1 LTSTTPDPPI
11 DAPARRSTTRLWV
24 WRIGRYLV
32 GIGALVAAGWAIS
45 GKTDELQGATTYL
58 AHLRWWWL
66 IVAVVAE
73 AASYLAMSSLQRRL
87 LWAGRVRVP
96 VAPMMG
102 ITLAGSAIQ
111 YSLPAGTV
119 FAYAY
124 DFRQYR
130 RYGADDVLAGWTLVA
145 FNGVMFVC
153 LAALAAVGLAL
164 ALSAGNTFDLVE
176 SILGVAIVAA
186 LLVVAWAERAVLL
199 PYVTGAVRVSQKVLR
214 RPRPDVPA
222 DQIVT
227 NLFAHLGTVNPS
239 RGNWIRAGIMGF
251 SNWLGDMACL
261 ALSFIAVGA
270 AVPWR
275 GLILAYGAGQLATA
289 LPVTPGGLGAVE
301 GSLTL
306 ALVTFGGAQASTVA
320 AVLLYRLISF
330 WLVLPLGWGSWLVL
344 TLNRRRGMA
353 AS

>member
-1 LTSTTPDPPI
+1 LTPTTPDPSI
-11 DAPARRSTTRLWV
+11 AAPAPRSSKKLWA
-24 WRIGRYLV
+24 WRIGRYVL
-32 GIGALVAAGWAIS
+32 GIGALVAAVWAIS

-58 AHLRWWWL
+58 ANVRWWWL
-66 IVAVVAE
+66 ILALVAE
-73 AASYLAMSSLQRRL
+73 GASYLALSSLQRRL

-96 VAPMMG
+96 VGSMMG
-102 ITLAGSAIQ
+102 ITMAGSAIQ

-119 FAYAY
+119 FSYAY

-145 FNGVMFVC
+145 FNAVAFVC
-153 LAALAAVGLAL
+153 LASLAAVGLAL

-176 SILGVAIVAA
+176 SILGVLIVAA

-199 PYVTGAVRVSQKVLR
+199 PYITRVVRLSQKVLH
-214 RPRPDVPA
+214 RPRRDLPA
-222 DQIVT
+222 DEVVA
-227 NLFAHLGTVNPS
+227 NLFAHLGAVNPT
-239 RGNWIRAGIMGF
+239 RGNWARAGVMGM

-270 AVPWR
+270 GVPWR

-306 ALVTFGGAQASTVA
+306 ALVTFGGAKASTVA

-330 WLVLPLGWGSWLVL
+330 WLVLPIGWGSWLVL
-344 TLNRRRGMA
+344 ALHGRSQRRVP
-353 AS
+353 